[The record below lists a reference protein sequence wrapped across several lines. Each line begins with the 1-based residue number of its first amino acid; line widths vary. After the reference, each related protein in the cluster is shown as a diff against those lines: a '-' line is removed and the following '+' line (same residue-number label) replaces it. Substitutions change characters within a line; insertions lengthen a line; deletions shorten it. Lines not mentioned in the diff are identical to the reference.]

1 MAAHA
6 RRPLPMISVYRELAR
21 LAESGEPAALA
32 TVIEVRG
39 SCPQAAGSKM
49 VVRAGG
55 SIVGTVGGGA
65 FEQRV
70 IETALRVVE
79 SGTPER
85 VRLHLTRDLA
95 MCCGG
100 TMEAFVEPVAGPP
113 ALLVFGAGHVG
124 AALSM
129 VATVAGFRVTV
140 IDEREEFARPE
151 RLPGVHR
158 VVCAAPTDVLDDL
171 PWGDRTFAVIVTHE
185 HSLDED
191 LLWRCAGRSWRYLGM
206 IGSRR
211 KVLRFRERFI
221 ARGGDPARWDRVHA
235 PIGLDVGAVEP
246 GEIAVAVA
254 AELVAVLRGAG
265 ERAAPRL
272 RLPPGPIRPG
282 EGEADPEG

>member
-1 MAAHA
+1 MSAHA
-6 RRPLPMISVYRELAR
+6 RRPFPMIDVYRELAR
-21 LAESGEPAALA
+21 LAEAGEPAALA

-49 VVRAGG
+49 LVRTDG

-70 IETALRVVE
+70 IETALGVVA

-124 AALSM
+124 AALAM

-140 IDEREEFARPE
+140 VDEREEFARSE
-151 RLPGVHR
+151 RLRGAHR
-158 VVCAAPTDVLDDL
+158 VVCAAPTDVLDEL
-171 PWGDRTFAVIVTHE
+171 PWGEGTFAVIVTHE

-265 ERAAPRL
+265 GRPASSL
-272 RLPPGPIRPG
+272 RLPPGGAHPEEEGADAG
-282 EGEADPEG
+282 E